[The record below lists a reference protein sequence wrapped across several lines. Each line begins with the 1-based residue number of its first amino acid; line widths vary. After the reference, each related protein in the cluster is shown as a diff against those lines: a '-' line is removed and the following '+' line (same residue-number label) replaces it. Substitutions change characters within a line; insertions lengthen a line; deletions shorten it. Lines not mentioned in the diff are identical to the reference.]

1 MSFRKKITFSNG
13 YQPPGGGYKYPQ
25 PGGGGVNPNRPQLKD
40 GTNNDQTRISPTVRK
55 DERGGSYYEYMEVGH
70 VMGKDNKEIRI
81 DVDRDGGIFL
91 DHGELAQLLDSGD
104 IQNVITNVKSQILS
118 AKARYKHA
126 GDHRVS

>member
-1 MSFRKKITFSNG
+1 MSFRNNITFSPAQ
-13 YQPPGGGYKYPQ
+13 YTPPGGGY
-25 PGGGGVNPNRPQLKD
+25 GGGYAKPGPGPITPRPT
-40 GTNNDQTRISPTVRK
+40 GTGNDQVRVSPTVYK
-55 DERGGSYYEYMEVGH
+55 DERGRSYQETMEHAH
-70 VMGKDNKEIRI
+70 VIGKNNVQIRI